1 MFEAKLKAFKV
12 KKSID
17 NSFAV
22 AAVIPEKHRR
32 IFSTVHSWNTSF
44 GQRFFEKIAKTIAL
58 TSGKKAQTQ
67 WESPAEISVDR
78 IARIDKIVAENGMY
92 IKIRY

>member
-1 MFEAKLKAFKV
+1 MGLTDKQKKVLGELLESMFEAKLKAFKV

-22 AAVIPEKHRR
+22 AAVVPEKHRR

-44 GQRFFEKIAKTIAL
+44 GQRFFEKIAETIAT
-58 TSGKKAQTQ
+58 TSGKEAKTQ
-67 WESPAEISVDR
+67 W
-78 IARIDKIVAENGMY
+78 
-92 IKIRY
+92 